1 MWCWCNINSWW
12 WWCWWWW
19 WWCCCW
25 HGEVVPKCLIHKGCS
40 HKRGLPKSTHAPT
53 AEFAWSQPARAFGL
67 KTLQKKV
74 RERKRY
80 ARTQCP
86 FQEVR
91 GNLGQPQDTLIW
103 HLTYKG
109 TVNHRVHIWW
119 WWKLWQWD
127 PLKSL
132 TEKKPLTLDKQCLL
146 NTYEEELKEEY
157 WGSEL
162 CERTE
167 LT

>member
-1 MWCWCNINSWW
+1 MLILMVMADTELNITIS
-12 WWCWWWW
+12 
-19 WWCCCW
+19 
-25 HGEVVPKCLIHKGCS
+25 GVVVPKGLIHKGCS

-74 RERKRY
+74 RKRKGFV
-80 ARTQCP
+80 RTQCP

-109 TVNHRVHIWW
+109 TVCIWW
-119 WWKLWQWD
+119 WWTSWRWV

-132 TEKKPLTLDKQCLL
+132 TEKSHWRLI
-146 NTYEEELKEEY
+146 NTYAEELKEEY

-162 CERTE
+162 CEWTE
-167 LT
+167 LS